1 MSDETDPWSHRTARL
16 WLHAVQGQLGRL
28 HEAEHVAARLALDR
42 PPRHYGW
49 KDALPMYDVDIEKHF
64 FINAARQLSLALE
77 ALPSPPAPRHDSALL
92 SALRNASKH
101 ALEGPLHK
109 TTKATLTA
117 AQVTDP
123 NAYTWT
129 LDPGGGVI
137 GGVLSV
143 LDVET

>member
-64 FINAARQLSLALE
+64 LINAARQLSLALE

-92 SALRNASKH
+92 SALRNASEH
-101 ALEGPLHK
+101 ALELEL
-109 TTKATLTA
+109 A
-117 AQVTDP
+117 VERD
-123 NAYTWT
+123 
-129 LDPGGGVI
+129 DVI
-137 GGVLSV
+137 GGCAASGIRLGKDRPV
-143 LDVET
+143 